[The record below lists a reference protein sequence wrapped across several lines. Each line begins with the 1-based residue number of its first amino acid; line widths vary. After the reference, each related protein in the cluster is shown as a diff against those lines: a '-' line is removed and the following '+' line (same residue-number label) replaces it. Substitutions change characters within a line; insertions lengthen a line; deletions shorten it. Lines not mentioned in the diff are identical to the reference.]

1 MKKNLRIVSAA
12 AAALLAVAPVA
23 ATAVSTVSAADSSA
37 VTNATSLGKVTLPNN
52 ATVNVKPNIT
62 LNTSAYQGVSA
73 AISVSF
79 TATVDGTTATSTFQ
93 PNVSNIELWRND
105 KDKVTQITDLQQV
118 TSSTAGQTY
127 QVKMSSVGL
136 NFGTQNA
143 NKKITLTFPKG
154 DYFKTSD
161 ANSTLAQ
168 SHEVTL
174 DQNGAVV
181 LPEVVMNVTAK
192 DFASPA
198 VVTWFNAANNAP
210 VTSGN
215 IEVYAGSDAGK
226 MNVAQV
232 AAAAQAKYAAANGTT
247 NSAIKENSNIKY
259 SNNVKDA
266 LKALNITVDA
276 QGWFVAP
283 KSFTFNLVATASNN
297 DASATLPVT
306 VTVPNGKE
314 ATPAQETTKN
324 VTVMHIATI
333 YDKNGKATQEP
344 ALRAYN
350 SVSVVTEPVTING
363 AKFYKLAGKDQYVKV
378 GNIDGT
384 KRTLKHNAYVYKSNG
399 KAYTTK
405 SGKKVVKTK
414 RTKGTEVT
422 TYGKSFMI
430 NGSQMYRVGKN
441 QYIKKAN
448 F

>member
-23 ATAVSTVSAADSSA
+23 ATAVSTVSADVVTSA
-37 VTNATSLGKVTLPNN
+37 TNLGAIPAVQNGT
-52 ATVNVKPNIT
+52 TVNVTPNVS
-62 LNTSAYQGVSA
+62 LNTATLSGSVKS

-79 TATVDGTTATSTFQ
+79 SATVNGTTATSTFNPSDQ
-93 PNVSNIELWRND
+93 NKSSVSLFRGSKE
-105 KDKVTQITDLQQV
+105 ITSLDEV
-118 TSSTAGQTY
+118 SADAAGSTYRVVATN
-127 QVKMSSVGL
+127 VGL

-143 NKKITLTFPKG
+143 NKKIVLTFPEG
-154 DYFKTSD
+154 DSFTYRGKEGRS
-161 ANSTLAQ
+161 Q
-168 SHEVTL
+168 EVTL
-174 DQNGAVV
+174 DQNGAIV
-181 LPEVVMNVTAK
+181 LSGVSMNVTAK

-259 SNNVKDA
+259 SNNLKDA
-266 LKALNITVDA
+266 LKALNITVNA

>member
-23 ATAVSTVSAADSSA
+23 ATAVSTVSADVVTSA
-37 VTNATSLGKVTLPNN
+37 TNLGAIPAVQNGT
-52 ATVNVKPNIT
+52 TVNVTPNVS
-62 LNTSAYQGVSA
+62 LNTATLSGSVKS

-79 TATVDGTTATSTFQ
+79 SATVNGTTATSTFNPSDQ
-93 PNVSNIELWRND
+93 NKSSVSLFRGSKE
-105 KDKVTQITDLQQV
+105 ITSLDEV
-118 TSSTAGQTY
+118 SADAAGSTYRVVATN
-127 QVKMSSVGL
+127 VGL

-143 NKKITLTFPKG
+143 NKKIVLTFPEG
-154 DYFKTSD
+154 DSFTYQGKEGRS
-161 ANSTLAQ
+161 Q
-168 SHEVTL
+168 EVTL
-174 DQNGAVV
+174 DQNGAIV
-181 LPEVVMNVTAK
+181 LSGVSMNVTAK
-192 DFASPA
+192 DFANPA
-198 VVTWFNAANNAP
+198 IVTWFNAANNAP

-215 IEVYAGSDAGK
+215 VELYAGSDAGK

-259 SNNVKDA
+259 SNNLKDA

>member
-23 ATAVSTVSAADSSA
+23 AAAVSTVSADVVTSA
-37 VTNATSLGKVTLPNN
+37 TNLGAIPAVQNGT
-52 ATVNVKPNIT
+52 TVNVTPNVS
-62 LNTSAYQGVSA
+62 LNTATLSGSVKS

-79 TATVDGTTATSTFQ
+79 SATVNGTTATSTFNPSDQ
-93 PNVSNIELWRND
+93 NKSSVSLFRGSKE
-105 KDKVTQITDLQQV
+105 ITSLDEV
-118 TSSTAGQTY
+118 SADAAGSTYRVVATN
-127 QVKMSSVGL
+127 VGL

-143 NKKITLTFPKG
+143 NKKIVLTFPEG
-154 DYFKTSD
+154 DSFTYQRKEGRS
-161 ANSTLAQ
+161 Q
-168 SHEVTL
+168 EVTL
-174 DQNGAVV
+174 DQNGAIV
-181 LPEVVMNVTAK
+181 LSGVSMNVTAK

-259 SNNVKDA
+259 SNNLKDA

>member
-23 ATAVSTVSAADSSA
+23 ATAVSTVSADVVTSA
-37 VTNATSLGKVTLPNN
+37 TNLGAIPAVQNGT
-52 ATVNVKPNIT
+52 TVNVTPNVS
-62 LNTSAYQGVSA
+62 LNTATLSGSVKS

-79 TATVDGTTATSTFQ
+79 SATVNGTTATSTFNPSDQ
-93 PNVSNIELWRND
+93 NKSSVSLFRGSKE
-105 KDKVTQITDLQQV
+105 ITSLDEV
-118 TSSTAGQTY
+118 SADAAGSTYRVVATN
-127 QVKMSSVGL
+127 VGL

-143 NKKITLTFPKG
+143 NKKIVLTFPEGDSFTYKG
-154 DYFKTSD
+154 KEGRS
-161 ANSTLAQ
+161 Q
-168 SHEVTL
+168 EVTL
-174 DQNGAVV
+174 DQNGAIV
-181 LPEVVMNVTAK
+181 LSGVSMNVTAK

-259 SNNVKDA
+259 SNNLKDA

>member
-23 ATAVSTVSAADSSA
+23 ATAVSTVSADVVTSA
-37 VTNATSLGKVTLPNN
+37 TNLGAIPAVQNGT
-52 ATVNVKPNIT
+52 TVNVTPNVS
-62 LNTSAYQGVSA
+62 LNTATLSGSVKS

-79 TATVDGTTATSTFQ
+79 SATVNGTTATSTFNPSDQ
-93 PNVSNIELWRND
+93 NKSSVSLFRGSKE
-105 KDKVTQITDLQQV
+105 ITSLDEV
-118 TSSTAGQTY
+118 SADAAGSTYRVVATN
-127 QVKMSSVGL
+127 VGL

-143 NKKITLTFPKG
+143 NKKIVLTFPEG
-154 DYFKTSD
+154 DSFTYQGKEGRS
-161 ANSTLAQ
+161 Q
-168 SHEVTL
+168 EVTL
-174 DQNGAVV
+174 DQNGAIV
-181 LPEVVMNVTAK
+181 LSGVSMNVTAK

-259 SNNVKDA
+259 SNNLKDA

>member
-23 ATAVSTVSAADSSA
+23 ATAVSTVSADVVTSA
-37 VTNATSLGKVTLPNN
+37 TNLGAIPAVQNGT
-52 ATVNVKPNIT
+52 TVNVTPNVS
-62 LNTSAYQGVSA
+62 LNTATLSGSVKS

-79 TATVDGTTATSTFQ
+79 SATVNGTTATSTFN
-93 PNVSNIELWRND
+93 PSDKNKSSVSLFRGSKE
-105 KDKVTQITDLQQV
+105 ITSLDEV
-118 TSSTAGQTY
+118 SADAAGSTYRVVATN
-127 QVKMSSVGL
+127 VGL

-143 NKKITLTFPKG
+143 NKKIVLTFPEG
-154 DYFKTSD
+154 DSFTYQGKEGRS
-161 ANSTLAQ
+161 Q
-168 SHEVTL
+168 EVTL
-174 DQNGAVV
+174 DQNGAIV
-181 LPEVVMNVTAK
+181 LSGVSMNVTAK

-259 SNNVKDA
+259 SNNLKDA

>member
-23 ATAVSTVSAADSSA
+23 ATAVSTVSADVVTSA
-37 VTNATSLGKVTLPNN
+37 TNLGAIPAVQNGT
-52 ATVNVKPNIT
+52 TVNVTPNVS
-62 LNTSAYQGVSA
+62 LNTATLSGSVKS

-79 TATVDGTTATSTFQ
+79 SATVNGTTATSTFNPSDQ
-93 PNVSNIELWRND
+93 NKSSVSLFRGSKE
-105 KDKVTQITDLQQV
+105 ITSLDEV
-118 TSSTAGQTY
+118 SADAAGSTYRVVATN
-127 QVKMSSVGL
+127 VGL

-143 NKKITLTFPKG
+143 NKKIVLTFPEG
-154 DYFKTSD
+154 DSFTYQGKEGRS
-161 ANSTLAQ
+161 Q
-168 SHEVTL
+168 EVTL
-174 DQNGAVV
+174 DQNGAIV
-181 LPEVVMNVTAK
+181 LSGVSMNVTAK

-247 NSAIKENSNIKY
+247 KSAIKENSNIKY
-259 SNNVKDA
+259 SNNLKDA

-297 DASATLPVT
+297 DASAVLPVT

>member
-23 ATAVSTVSAADSSA
+23 ATAVSTVSADVVTSA
-37 VTNATSLGKVTLPNN
+37 TNLGAIPAVQNGT
-52 ATVNVKPNIT
+52 TVNVTPNVS
-62 LNTSAYQGVSA
+62 LNTATLSGSVKS

-79 TATVDGTTATSTFQ
+79 SATVNGTTATSTFNPSDQ
-93 PNVSNIELWRND
+93 NKSSVSLFRGSKE
-105 KDKVTQITDLQQV
+105 ITSLDEV
-118 TSSTAGQTY
+118 SADAAGSTYRVVATN
-127 QVKMSSVGL
+127 VGL

-143 NKKITLTFPKG
+143 NKKIVLTFPEG
-154 DYFKTSD
+154 DSFTYQGKEGRS
-161 ANSTLAQ
+161 Q
-168 SHEVTL
+168 EVTL
-174 DQNGAVV
+174 DQNGAIV
-181 LPEVVMNVTAK
+181 LSGVSMNVTAK

-259 SNNVKDA
+259 SNNLKDA

-297 DASATLPVT
+297 DASAVLPVT